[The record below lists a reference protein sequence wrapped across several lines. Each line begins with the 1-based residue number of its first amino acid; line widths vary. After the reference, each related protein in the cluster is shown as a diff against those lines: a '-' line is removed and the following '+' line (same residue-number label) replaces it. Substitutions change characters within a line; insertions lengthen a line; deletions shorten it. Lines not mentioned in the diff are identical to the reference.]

1 MGRFGTLEELAGTV
15 AYLASDDSGF
25 VTGAALPLD
34 GGITSAFTVPHAQLS
49 PYFLLTSCVEQIP
62 LCDSTG
68 GMVMRSARLADA
80 PALAALWY
88 AAGLHFRAEFVEPE
102 LQLALA
108 RNPDLVIVANEP
120 SGGLAASVFGTF
132 DGRRGWLN
140 RLATSPDRR
149 GRGIATGLVREL
161 EQRLRAKG
169 CVKINLLI
177 EPANAAV
184 VPFYTRLGFQARS
197 LIFMDKWIAAPS
209 GPPASGPPSSG
220 PPAPAGTE
228 YAAAPPGITQAL
240 AEPLGLGAPAAP
252 GVDPSAV
259 VAASAW
265 TDLKPALYPE
275 PYVFVT
281 VPAPPPDIEPFA
293 VVREDEG
300 LTLVLTQD
308 QADRAGLGYDYRAA
322 RITLS
327 IGSSLAAIGLTAEVS
342 RVLAHAGI
350 SCNVIAGFRHDH
362 LFVDV
367 DRGAEAAAL
376 LRHL

>member
-1 MGRFGTLEELAGTV
+1 MIGRE
-15 AYLASDDSGF
+15 S
-25 VTGAALPLD
+25 
-34 GGITSAFTVPHAQLS
+34 
-49 PYFLLTSCVEQIP
+49 VEQIP

-68 GMVMRSARLADA
+68 GMAMRSARLTDA
-80 PALAALWY
+80 PALAALWH

-120 SGGLAASVFGTF
+120 SGGLAGSVFGTF

-149 GRGIATGLVREL
+149 GQGIATGLVREL
-161 EQRLRAKG
+161 EQRLRGKG

-177 EPANAAV
+177 EPVNAAV
-184 VPFYTRLGFQARS
+184 VPFYTRLGFQPRS
-197 LIFMDKWIAAPS
+197 LIFMDKWIADAASPA
-209 GPPASGPPSSG
+209 GPGRPPA
-220 PPAPAGTE
+220 
-228 YAAAPPGITQAL
+228 
-240 AEPLGLGAPAAP
+240 GAVT
-252 GVDPSAV
+252 GQM
-259 VAASAW
+259 W

-327 IGSSLAAIGLTAEVS
+327 IGSSLSAIGLTAEVS
-342 RVLAHAGI
+342 RTLAHAGI
-350 SCNVIAGFRHDH
+350 SCNVIAGYRHDH
-362 LFVDV
+362 LFVDA

>member
-1 MGRFGTLEELAGTV
+1 MPVPG
-15 AYLASDDSGF
+15 
-25 VTGAALPLD
+25 
-34 GGITSAFTVPHAQLS
+34 TSASGTSAAQIGATHIS
-49 PYFLLTSCVEQIP
+49 AAPAG
-62 LCDSTG
+62 CDSTG
-68 GMVMRSARLADA
+68 GMVTRSARLADA
-80 PALAALWY
+80 PALAALWH
-88 AAGLHFRAEFVEPE
+88 AAGLHFRAEFVERE
-102 LQLALA
+102 LQLALV

-120 SGGLAASVFGTF
+120 SGGLAGSVFGTF

-149 GRGIATGLVREL
+149 GQGIATGLVREL

-177 EPANAAV
+177 ESANAAV
-184 VPFYTRLGFQARS
+184 VPFYTRLGFQSRS
-197 LIFMDKWIAAPS
+197 LIFMDKRIADASP
-209 GPPASGPPSSG
+209 GPPVPPGADRATATPDTTAALARPEGPGAAAG
-220 PPAPAGTE
+220 PGRLPAG
-228 YAAAPPGITQAL
+228 
-240 AEPLGLGAPAAP
+240 
-252 GVDPSAV
+252 V
-259 VAASAW
+259 VTGQIWS
-265 TDLKPALYPE
+265 DLKPALHPE

-281 VPAPPPDIEPFA
+281 VPAPHPDIEPFA

-327 IGSSLAAIGLTAEVS
+327 IGSSLSAIGLTAEVS
-342 RVLAHAGI
+342 RMLAHAGI

-362 LFVDV
+362 LFVDA

>member
-1 MGRFGTLEELAGTV
+1 MTT
-15 AYLASDDSGF
+15 
-25 VTGAALPLD
+25 
-34 GGITSAFTVPHAQLS
+34 
-49 PYFLLTSCVEQIP
+49 
-62 LCDSTG
+62 
-68 GMVMRSARLADA
+68 RSARLTDA
-80 PALAALWY
+80 PALAALWH

-102 LQLALA
+102 LRLALA
-108 RNPDLVIVANEP
+108 RNPDLVIVADEP
-120 SGGLAASVFGTF
+120 SGGLAGSVFGTF

-140 RLATSPDRR
+140 RLATSPGRR
-149 GRGIATGLVREL
+149 GQGIATGLVREL

-184 VPFYTRLGFQARS
+184 VPFYTRLDFQSRS
-197 LIFMDKWIAAPS
+197 LIFMDKWIADASPGPAVPPSVDGAAATPDTAPALAWLE
-209 GPPASGPPSSG
+209 GPGATAGPGRPPA
-220 PPAPAGTE
+220 
-228 YAAAPPGITQAL
+228 
-240 AEPLGLGAPAAP
+240 GAVT
-252 GVDPSAV
+252 GQM
-259 VAASAW
+259 W
-265 TDLKPALYPE
+265 TDLKPALCPE

-281 VPAPPPDIEPFA
+281 VPAPPADIEPFA

-327 IGSSLAAIGLTAEVS
+327 IGSSLSAIGLTAEVS
-342 RVLAHAGI
+342 RMLAYAGI

-367 DRGAEAAAL
+367 DRGAEAAAI
-376 LRHL
+376 LRCL

>member
-1 MGRFGTLEELAGTV
+1 
-15 AYLASDDSGF
+15 
-25 VTGAALPLD
+25 
-34 GGITSAFTVPHAQLS
+34 
-49 PYFLLTSCVEQIP
+49 
-62 LCDSTG
+62 
-68 GMVMRSARLADA
+68 MRSARLADA
-80 PALAALWY
+80 PALDALWH
-88 AAGLHFRAEFVEPE
+88 AAGLHFRAGFVEPE

-120 SGGLAASVFGTF
+120 SGGLAGSVFGTF

-149 GRGIATGLVREL
+149 GQGIATGLVREL
-161 EQRLRAKG
+161 ERRLRAKG

-177 EPANAAV
+177 EPANAGV

-220 PPAPAGTE
+220 PPAPARTE
-228 YAAAPPGITQAL
+228 FAAAPPGITQAL

-252 GVDPSAV
+252 GVDGVDPSAA

-265 TDLKPALYPE
+265 TDLAPALYPE

-281 VPAPPPDIEPFA
+281 VPGPPPDTEPFA

-308 QADRAGLGYDYRAA
+308 QADRAGLGYNYRAA

-327 IGSSLAAIGLTAEVS
+327 IGSSLSAIGLTAEVS
-342 RVLAHAGI
+342 QVLAHAGI

-362 LFVDV
+362 LFVDA

>member
-1 MGRFGTLEELAGTV
+1 
-15 AYLASDDSGF
+15 
-25 VTGAALPLD
+25 
-34 GGITSAFTVPHAQLS
+34 
-49 PYFLLTSCVEQIP
+49 
-62 LCDSTG
+62 
-68 GMVMRSARLADA
+68 MRSARLADA
-80 PALAALWY
+80 PALAALWH

-108 RNPDLVIVANEP
+108 RNPDLVIVANGP
-120 SGGLAASVFGTF
+120 SGGLAGSVFGTF

-149 GRGIATGLVREL
+149 GQGIATGLAREL

-177 EPANAAV
+177 EPANADM
-184 VPFYTRLGFQARS
+184 VPFYTRLGFQSRS
-197 LIFMDKWIAAPS
+197 LIFMDKWIAD
-209 GPPASGPPSSG
+209 AS
-220 PPAPAGTE
+220 APAGPRRRAT
-228 YAAAPPGITQAL
+228 
-240 AEPLGLGAPAAP
+240 GAVT
-252 GVDPSAV
+252 GQK
-259 VAASAW
+259 W
-265 TDLKPALYPE
+265 TDLKPTLYPE

-308 QADRAGLGYDYRAA
+308 QADRAGLAYDYRAA

-327 IGSSLAAIGLTAEVS
+327 IGSSLSAIGLTAEVS
-342 RVLAHAGI
+342 RMLAHAGI
-350 SCNVIAGFRHDH
+350 SCNVIAGVRHDH
-362 LFVDV
+362 LFVDAG
-367 DRGAEAAAL
+367 RGAEAAAL